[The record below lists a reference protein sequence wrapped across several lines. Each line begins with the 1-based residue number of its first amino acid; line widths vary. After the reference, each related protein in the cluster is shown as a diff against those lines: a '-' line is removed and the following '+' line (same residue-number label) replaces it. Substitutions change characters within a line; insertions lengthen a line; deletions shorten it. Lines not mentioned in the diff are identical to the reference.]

1 LTDNVMWRAQVA
13 ESLLNPFG
21 EDDDD
26 FEINGL
32 IDSNMQV
39 SCILCPVFQRTH
51 THTHC
56 VSHRPH
62 ACFCSIFTIYWWR
75 LVLIS
80 GELCKWIL

>member
-1 LTDNVMWRAQVA
+1 MWRAQVA

-51 THTHC
+51 THT
-56 VSHRPH
+56 
-62 ACFCSIFTIYWWR
+62 
-75 LVLIS
+75 VLMPAFAAYS
-80 GELCKWIL
+80 LYTDDALCLSQVNFVNEF